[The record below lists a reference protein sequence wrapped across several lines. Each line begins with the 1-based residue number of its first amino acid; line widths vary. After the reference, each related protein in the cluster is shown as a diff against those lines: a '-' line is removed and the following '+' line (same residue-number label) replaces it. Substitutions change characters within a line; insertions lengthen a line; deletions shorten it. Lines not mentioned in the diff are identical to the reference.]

1 MAMNEDASTNLSDR
15 AAKLVRTLPD
25 DAHDLTQEALQGV
38 FALIEDIGQA
48 YEECTSQIKEMNAR
62 AAERGASDN
71 DPTMDRL
78 TKGDREAFEAGTRL
92 HLEAERAQAALA
104 GWEER
109 SGWRDVLARLGMD
122 SQVVDSPM
130 TVSEDLDGSLSIFV
144 PSHTESDLTFGDVL
158 GLAGIETR
166 LYERTFDDEPVEVE
180 AEVEAG
186 SMTDMERQAW
196 ARIFWPIW
204 AGSTEDQRDEIRGAL
219 LGYLVEA
226 FDAALLD
233 AERRMGGA

>member
-1 MAMNEDASTNLSDR
+1 
-15 AAKLVRTLPD
+15 
-25 DAHDLTQEALQGV
+25 
-38 FALIEDIGQA
+38 
-48 YEECTSQIKEMNAR
+48 
-62 AAERGASDN
+62 
-71 DPTMDRL
+71 
-78 TKGDREAFEAGTRL
+78 
-92 HLEAERAQAALA
+92 
-104 GWEER
+104 
-109 SGWRDVLARLGMD
+109 
-122 SQVVDSPM
+122 M
-130 TVSEDLDGSLSIFV
+130 TVLEDLDGSLSILV

-158 GLAGIETR
+158 GLAGIGTR